1 MRPESFAELRSRVQA
16 RLLEESPAVLEA
28 PTRFERRVRV
38 REAVARM
45 LEEEAAL
52 LPSREVARLVRDI
65 ADSIVGLGP
74 LEPLLRDPAVSEIMV
89 VGPGKVWIER
99 EGRIERADIPLIDE
113 RQILHIIDRVVAP
126 IGLRVDESMPWVDAR
141 LPDGSRVHAII
152 PPLAVS
158 GPALT
163 IRKFALRPF
172 TADDLI
178 RSGTWSEEIAGLLR
192 ACVGARAN
200 IIVCG
205 GTGAGKT
212 TLLNVVSGFI
222 PAGERIVTIEDAAE
236 LRLAQE
242 HVVSLE
248 TRPPNVEGQGRVTI
262 RDLVRNALRMRPDRI
277 VVGEVRGGEALDM
290 LQAMNSGHEG
300 SMSTAHANSSADLL
314 ARLEAMVLMSDIG
327 LPLAAARRQIGAGL
341 DLVVQVARGPDGTR
355 RVAEV
360 CELRTDGPDRMTLVP
375 LYEHAG
381 GEHRSTGE
389 RPHLLDRGEQC
400 A

>member
-1 MRPESFAELRSRVQA
+1 MRPDSFLALRARVQA
-16 RLLEESPAVLEA
+16 RLLTESPAALDA

-52 LPSREVARLVRDI
+52 LPSRDVARLVHDI

-74 LEPLLRDPAVSEIMV
+74 LEPLLRDPTIGEIMV
-89 VGPGKVWIER
+89 VGPDKVWV
-99 EGRIERADIPLIDE
+99 ERAGRVERAGVSLGDE
-113 RQILHIIDRVVAP
+113 RQILHLIDRVVAP

-158 GPALT
+158 GPSLT
-163 IRKFALRPF
+163 IRKFAFRPL
-172 TADDLI
+172 TTDDLI
-178 RSGTWSEEIAGLLR
+178 SSGTWSPEIAHLLAAGVR
-192 ACVGARAN
+192 ARAN
-200 IIVCG
+200 VIVSG

-212 TLLNVVSGFI
+212 TLLNVLSGFI
-222 PAGERIVTIEDAAE
+222 PPDERVVTIEDAAE

-248 TRPPNVEGQGRVTI
+248 TRPPNVEGHGSVTI

-300 SMSTAHANSSADLL
+300 SMSTAHANSSVDLL
-314 ARLEAMVLMSDIG
+314 ARLEAMVLMSDVG
-327 LPLAAARRQIGAGL
+327 LPLAAARRQIAAGL
-341 DLVVQVARGPDGTR
+341 DLVVHVARGIEGVR
-355 RVAEV
+355 RVVEV
-360 CELRTDGPDRMTLVP
+360 CELRTEGPDRMTLVP
-375 LYEHAG
+375 LHEYAG
-381 GEHRSTGE
+381 GTHRSTGE
-389 RPHLLDRGEQC
+389 RPRILEREPV